1 MYNKGH
7 WGTKVT
13 AANRFWQCDKLCTEK
28 SKLKIKI
35 KIIKYYVIITIKIRI
50 ELINLVAWDN
60 LFLGTVIL

>member
-1 MYNKGH
+1 MLFCHQLSNSYT
-7 WGTKVT
+7 WYDV
-13 AANRFWQCDKLCTEK
+13 
-28 SKLKIKI
+28 KI